1 MSILKVNTIQGIDG
15 RGISAEVASEGG
27 AKTTSLVQGLAKH
40 WVNYDAVSQVT
51 HGSFNQ
57 SSLTDSATGTFVS
70 AYTNNISSSE
80 NKCMNFG
87 NWNTS
92 DNGSGLGAGLERGAI
107 MGDQNN
113 TSNTTASIGWLV
125 HYGSTSASNGGL
137 FDYEGNYCSTLGDLA

>member
-1 MSILKVNTIQGIDG
+1 MASTLKINTLTGVSTAGSIAVTG
-15 RGISAEVASEGG
+15 EGNS
-27 AKTTSLVQGLAKH
+27 TTTNLQNGLVKH
-40 WVNYDAVSQVT
+40 WVNYDAVSQAT

-57 SSLTDSATGTFVS
+57 SSLTDSAAGTFIS

-80 NKCMNFG
+80 NKCINFG

-92 DNGSGLGAGLERGAI
+92 DNGSGLGAGVERGAI

-125 HYGSTSASNGGL
+125 HFGSTSGSNGGL
-137 FDYEGNYCSTLGDLA
+137 LDYEGNYCSTLGDLA